1 MKLHANAVEAA
12 PRRHRDR
19 SSNQARSEDTGYRRG
34 CLGHGAAKES
44 NLPSVGLP
52 RPAGFEDQ
60 MGSDLLIHAQAR
72 AVARSRYAASMPAAS
87 RSFPGMRCP

>member
-60 MGSDLLIHAQAR
+60 
-72 AVARSRYAASMPAAS
+72 RSRALI
-87 RSFPGMRCP
+87 CPLAGLPQCCAVHRAIVYFCDF